1 MAHLADDA
9 ILVTDAGNFSS
20 WVHKHIRMNGRQIM
34 LGAVSGA
41 MGMGVPAAVAAGLR
55 EPGRQVITF
64 LGDGGAMMTGNE
76 LATALSRRVP
86 IKIFVSN
93 NSAYGTIRLHQEKF
107 FPGTVAVTDLV
118 NPDFAAWGAAFGAKG
133 LVLDDD
139 DAVEQVVA
147 EAMAH
152 DGPVVVEVKASLER
166 ISAFVSIADLK
177 G

>member
-1 MAHLADDA
+1 MSRKNRRV
-9 ILVTDAGNFSS
+9 I
-20 WVHKHIRMNGRQIM
+20 
-34 LGAVSGA
+34 AVGERKGGYPPDTRPLRLSDLR
-41 MGMGVPAAVAAGLR
+41 AGL
-55 EPGRQVITF
+55 
-64 LGDGGAMMTGNE
+64 
-76 LATALSRRVP
+76 
-86 IKIFVSN
+86 
-93 NSAYGTIRLHQEKF
+93 
-107 FPGTVAVTDLV
+107 
-118 NPDFAAWGAAFGAKG
+118 DFAAWGAAFGAKG